1 MMTLSDADF
10 HRLYTYIQSHYGI
23 DLSQKKQ
30 LISSRLS
37 HSLQAQGYTSFTQ
50 YVDDILSE
58 AYLKVYK
65 YSRSFKK
72 DLNGFNWMHEI
83 IKNLALDHN
92 RNILKEDNCSF
103 NENFHHSDVTDNPLI
118 KDRNLRI
125 AMKTLTDEEQK
136 IIYLRIWENRTLN
149 DIADSLSANVTFIY
163 RVYTKALEKLKR
175 NLSN

>member
-1 MMTLSDADF
+1 MKNENIRINKLILRVAQNNEKALEELFVLTKEKMYHVALKY
-10 HRLYTYIQSHYGI
+10 LY
-23 DLSQKKQ
+23 DKN
-30 LISSRLS
+30 
-37 HSLQAQGYTSFTQ
+37 

-92 RNILKEDNCSF
+92 RNTLKEDNCSF
-103 NENFHHSDVTDNPLI
+103 NENFHHSDVTYNPLI